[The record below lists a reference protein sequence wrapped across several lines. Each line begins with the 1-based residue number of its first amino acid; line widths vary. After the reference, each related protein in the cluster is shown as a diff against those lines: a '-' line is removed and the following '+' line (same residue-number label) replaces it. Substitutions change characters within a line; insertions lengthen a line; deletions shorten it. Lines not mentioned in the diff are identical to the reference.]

1 MRMNIAVW
9 AVSACVLLISVP
21 AGADPDCWATGN
33 AEMTSDPG
41 YLGYWKYCYEIN
53 WSGLSHGASHLDVFI
68 LLEDCACLC
77 TPGYFAFADTVGT
90 GPGEGG
96 CTVCYH
102 ASFLCEGDPT
112 MANGL
117 PTIKFEY
124 FENGCEPAHDGLAYV
139 CFYSVAAPIPEGTYE
154 DAIGIKCGTECY
166 TGCLTGVMPSCDTN
180 ASATENSTW
189 GGVKALYR

>member
-1 MRMNIAVW
+1 VI
-9 AVSACVLLISVP
+9 LISVP
-21 AGADPDCWATGN
+21 ACADPDCWATGTC
-33 AEMTSDPG
+33 ELTSDPG
-41 YLGYWKYCYEIN
+41 YLGYWKYCYEIC
-53 WSGLSHGASHLDVFI
+53 WSGLPHGASHLDVFI

-77 TPGYFAFADTVGT
+77 ASGYFAFADTVGS
-90 GPGEGG
+90 GPGEED
-96 CTVCYH
+96 CTVYYH

-124 FENGCEPAHDGLAYV
+124 FESGCEPAQDGLAYV
-139 CFYSVAAPIPEGTYE
+139 CFYSVAAPIPDGTYE
-154 DAIGIKCGTECY
+154 DAIGIKFGTECD

-180 ASATENSTW
+180 ASGTESTCW